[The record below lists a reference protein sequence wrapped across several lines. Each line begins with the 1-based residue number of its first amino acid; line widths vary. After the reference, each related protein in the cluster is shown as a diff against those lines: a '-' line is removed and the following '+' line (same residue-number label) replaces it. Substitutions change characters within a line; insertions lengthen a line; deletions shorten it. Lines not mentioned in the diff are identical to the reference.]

1 MDQRKSKGGMTMRP
15 KVLVYVTAEELAEMK
30 REAKRQHLSLSRYT
44 KRRLMLASDLDAAG
58 GEPADNHLVQVVLK
72 AVSDREIRLADN
84 LRTVMVMIDNLA
96 LSTFTQAADGDEV
109 EAEKRYRDWQREV
122 ETTLREV
129 RGELGNGNGND
140 VHHNGHGDGA

>member
-96 LSTFTQAADGDEV
+96 LSTFTHAADGDEV
-109 EAEKRYRDWQREV
+109 VAEKRYRGWQREV
-122 ETTLREV
+122 EATLREMRAEV
-129 RGELGNGNGND
+129 GNGNGA
-140 VHHNGHGDGA
+140 HGDGA